1 MIPKIIH
8 YVWMGGKELPDYAK
22 KNIETWKKHN
32 PDYEIREWN
41 ESNFDINISRYAA
54 EAYVAKKWG
63 FVGDIVRLYALYNF
77 GGIYL
82 DVDVECLKSFDS
94 LLDNHAVLGFE
105 GKYHFSNAVL
115 MSEKG
120 NPLFKFFLE
129 QYENRNF
136 KSNDKYL
143 WGCGI
148 DLTSGPAIMSAAFMK
163 YQKKHFISEGNYNF
177 PDVNIYS
184 QDYLTPNVF
193 SCPDDHYKC
202 VTDNT
207 VTIHHFEGSWKVKH
221 PLMLTK
227 MQKLK
232 VNIRFIIAFKL
243 IRLIGNKNFLKL
255 EQSAYEL
262 THRYDKINREKNRKN
277 VSAW

>member
-1 MIPKIIH
+1 
-8 YVWMGGKELPDYAK
+8 MGGKELPDYAK

-63 FVGDIVRLYALYNF
+63 FAGDIVRLYALYNF

-82 DVDVECLKSFDS
+82 DVDVKSFDC
-94 LLDNHAVLGFE
+94 LLHNSAVICFE
-105 GKYHFSNAVL
+105 GKYHFSNAIL

-120 NPLFKFFLE
+120 NPLFGYFLK
-129 QYENRNF
+129 QYDNRSF

-143 WGCGI
+143 WGFGL
-148 DLTSGPAIMSAAFMK
+148 DLTSGPAIMTPAFMQ
-163 YQKKHFISEGNYNF
+163 YYKKHFIKNGNYKF
-177 PDVNIYS
+177 TDVTVLPKDYFSPD
-184 QDYLTPNVF
+184 VF
-193 SCPDDHYKC
+193 SCVDDHYKC
-202 VTDNT
+202 ITENT
-207 VTIHHFEGSWKVKH
+207 VTIHHFDGSWKVKQ
-221 PLMLTK
+221 PLLLTK

-232 VNIRFIIAFKL
+232 IKLRFIIAFKL
-243 IRLIGNKNFLKL
+243 VRLLGNKRFLKL

-277 VSAW
+277 VSTW